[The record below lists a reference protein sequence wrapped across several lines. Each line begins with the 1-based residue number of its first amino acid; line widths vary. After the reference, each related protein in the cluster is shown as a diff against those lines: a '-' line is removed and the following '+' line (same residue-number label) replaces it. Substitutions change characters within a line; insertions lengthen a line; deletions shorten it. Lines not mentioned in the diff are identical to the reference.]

1 MQFENYTDRA
11 RGLIQAAQT
20 IALRENHQQFTPEH
34 LLKALL
40 DDQEGLAAN
49 LIRAAG
55 GKPEVALQRT
65 DEALAKLPQVEGG
78 GQIYMAP
85 PTAKVFAAAEEV
97 GKKAGD
103 KFVTAERLL
112 TALAIEQSAGTSAIL
127 KEGGRY
133 CCKAQRCHQ
142 RYSQRSHGGHGVSGA
157 GIRCA
162 ETLRPRPH

>member
-34 LLKALL
+34 ILKALL

-55 GKPEVALQRT
+55 GKPEVALQLT
-65 DEALAKLPQVEGG
+65 DEALGKLPAVEGG
-78 GQIYMAP
+78 NGQIYMAA
-85 PTAKVFAAAEEV
+85 PTAKVLAAAEEI

-112 TALAIEQSAGTSAIL
+112 TALAVETQAGTANIL
-127 KEGGRY
+127 KRAGVTAVKLTKLSTTSE
-133 CCKAQRCHQ
+133 KAAR
-142 RYSQRSHGGHGVSGA
+142 RTLPLPSKPMMRSNA
-157 GIRCA
+157 MPAI
-162 ETLRPRPH
+162 